1 MGDES
6 MVEYLNDRSG
16 YCITAVA
23 VFEDD
28 EVAMALR
35 SGHVKCTF
43 YIRGDKVADIRT
55 TTSSC

>member
-1 MGDES
+1 